1 MGFLG
6 PDLYSE
12 SKLKE
17 VIFIVGGCRSGK
29 SRQALEQAESIPG
42 DHKVFIATCI
52 PRDAEMKQRVEQ
64 HQKERS
70 LIWQTVEAPV
80 HLSQAIVEQS
90 RQADV
95 LVVDCLTLW
104 ISNLMLE
111 LEDDRKV
118 LARLPDLARTLQSA
132 DCPVVL
138 VSNEVGSGIV
148 PENQLSRRFR
158 DIVGSTNQAIAEQAD
173 RVIWMV
179 AGIPVPI
186 KG

>member
-1 MGFLG
+1 M
-6 PDLYSE
+6 
-12 SKLKE
+12 KE
-17 VIFIVGGCRSGK
+17 VLFVLGGCRSGK
-29 SRQALEQAESIPG
+29 SRQALAQAESMPG

-52 PRDAEMKQRVEQ
+52 PRDAEMKQRVAQ

-70 LIWQTVEAPV
+70 LIWRTVEAPV
-80 HLSQAIVEQS
+80 HLPQAIIEQS
-90 RQADV
+90 RSADV
-95 LVVDCLTLW
+95 LLVDCLTLW

-111 LEDDRKV
+111 LEDDRKI
-118 LARLPDLARTLQSA
+118 LAGLPDLTRALQA
-132 DCPVVL
+132 AACPVVL

-158 DIVGSTNQAIAEQAD
+158 DLVGSANQAIAEQAD
-173 RVIWMV
+173 RVVWMV